1 MSLDFDTLKFD
12 QVVGMMQAYELQ
24 MKKKERSS
32 GKSLALKAAEVS
44 PSVSE
49 DHVGLI
55 VKRFFRKM
63 ERGQRRGNPSDRRP
77 DMDRESKNPEKQCA
91 ECEGFGHYKSE
102 CPTLKK
108 KGIRCYG
115 CKGYGHTK
123 DECVGNEEAKQKS
136 YITWSESDSDDS
148 EGGEGEIL
156 NSLVAQFGV
165 IESGTEDIAQ
175 DGTLE
180 TVNQESE
187 SESDTDEQDISFE
200 KFRILIEDLV
210 LKKKDNEVLSI

>member
-1 MSLDFDTLKFD
+1 MGKRYKDKKLVKKFLRSLPDKFQSHKSAIDVSLDSDTLKFD

-24 MKKKERSS
+24 MKKKERSL
-32 GKSLALKAAEVS
+32 GKSLALKAAEVP

-49 DHVGLI
+49 NQVGLI

-77 DMDRESKNPEKQCA
+77 DMSRDSKNSEKQCA

-123 DECVGNEEAKQKS
+123 AECVGNEEAKTK
-136 YITWSESDSDDS
+136 
-148 EGGEGEIL
+148 
-156 NSLVAQFGV
+156 V
-165 IESGTEDIAQ
+165 IHH
-175 DGTLE
+175 LE
-180 TVNQESE
+180 
-187 SESDTDEQDISFE
+187 
-200 KFRILIEDLV
+200 
-210 LKKKDNEVLSI
+210 